1 MTTKSETGIDHQ
13 KWPTKT
19 GLRAGFGKIVK
30 KFDFLGQIKT
40 ELNSL
45 KIIGNHKVSIQD
57 WAAEITGW

>member
-19 GLRAGFGKIVK
+19 GLRDGFGKIVK

-40 ELNSL
+40 KLKSL
-45 KIIGNHKVSIQD
+45 KIMKNRKISIQD
-57 WAAEITGW
+57 CTAEITGW